1 MGKKKC
7 LILMLVMILS
17 LRTVNVYGA
26 WRSDERG
33 NYITDGGLNTL
44 DGETAVSDDEI
55 RALEDSLKYG
65 YVKVTKEEIDEV
77 TDNGYW
83 WEKYLDDRFGL
94 YGVYVMKETMSEA
107 RKEMEEN
114 GYLETYTDE
123 ELMFGTVVISYASV
137 YSRQKAGGVYGI
149 ETDDEHE
156 NGYLLIR
163 TPMDADLKFRFV
175 TGDYYCVVSVKKGDT
190 LLKVRQGAYNL
201 VEIEGRAGLTE
212 NELLPYRN
220 LIQIEGQNTENEP
233 YVVELE
239 ELEKS
244 LGIYEDAEKGETE
257 QDTGEEAEKNNSAD
271 MEESTAVVEAGS
283 EEKDVQK
290 ISPWQIWLVV
300 ILITGAVIMIG
311 LKERDEKKKKEEEY
325 EEEDGKE
332 DEV

>member
-7 LILMLVMILS
+7 LMLMLVMVLS

-44 DGETAVSDDEI
+44 NGVTAVTDDEI
-55 RALEDSLKYG
+55 RALEDSLKFG
-65 YVKVTKEEIDEV
+65 YVKVTKEEIKEV

-94 YGVYVMKETMSEA
+94 YGVYVKKETMSDA
-107 RKEMEEN
+107 RKEMEKN

-163 TPMDADLKFRFV
+163 TPMDAELKFRFV

-201 VEIEGRAGLTE
+201 VEIEGREGLTE

-220 LIQIEGQNTENEP
+220 LIQIEGQNTKEEP
-233 YVVELE
+233 YLVELE

-257 QDTGEEAEKNNSAD
+257 QKLGEEAEQGTLAD
-271 MEESTAVVEAGS
+271 MEESTAVVVAEN
-283 EEKDVQK
+283 EEKNVQK

-300 ILITGAVIMIG
+300 ILITGSAVMIG

-325 EEEDGKE
+325 EEEDE
-332 DEV
+332 DDEV

>member
-7 LILMLVMILS
+7 LMLMLVMVLS

-26 WRSDERG
+26 WKSDERG

-44 DGETAVSDDEI
+44 DGKTAVTDDEI
-55 RALEDSLKYG
+55 RALEESLKYD
-65 YVKVTKEEIDEV
+65 YVKVTKEEIEEV

-83 WEKYLDDRFGL
+83 WEAYLDDRFGL
-94 YGVYVMKETMSEA
+94 YGVYVMKETMSDA
-107 RKEMEEN
+107 REEMEKN

-137 YSRQKAGGVYGI
+137 YSRQKAGGTYGI
-149 ETDDEHE
+149 ETDDEHK

-163 TPMDADLKFRFV
+163 TPVDADLKFRFV

-201 VEIEGRAGLTE
+201 VEIEGREGLTE

-220 LIQIEGQNTENEP
+220 LIQIEGQNTKEEP

-257 QDTGEEAEKNNSAD
+257 QNTQEEAEQGNSAD
-271 MEESTAVVEAGS
+271 MEESTAVVVAEN
-283 EEKDVQK
+283 EEKNAQK

-300 ILITGAVIMIG
+300 ILITGSAVMIG

-325 EEEDGKE
+325 EEEDE